1 MRVTLFRTENYLLMV
16 DKTISSSFYV
26 NMNTGMIIPAS
37 QTSEKQR
44 AEDEFFAIAAHY
56 PFGKA
61 PKLGDVKLMP
71 EPYVEVGE
79 GDVVNVRI
87 KSGDMMTNFLLS
99 EARKE
104 RLKMWKNIIQTL

>member
-26 NMNTGMIIPAS
+26 NMSSGMIIPAS

-44 AEDEFFAIAAHY
+44 AEDKFFAIVAHY

-61 PKLGDVKLMP
+61 PRLGDVKLMH
-71 EPYVEVGE
+71 EPYIEVKE
-79 GDVVNVRI
+79 GDVVDVRF
-87 KSGDMMTNFLLS
+87 KSRDKATHYQFGS
-99 EARKE
+99 
-104 RLKMWKNIIQTL
+104 